1 MPIATRWEDDN
12 RIVIWEF
19 QGEWTWDEYYNQ
31 RGAVND
37 TIRDRGHIVHMIIDM
52 TDSSLLPKNPLT
64 HATSAMRK
72 APTNI
77 GTTVYVGSNTILRT
91 FFKMFSQVYGAVLP
105 SKKLDMHMVAT
116 LDEAYVLIRSQD
128 EDKTQ

>member
-1 MPIATRWEDDN
+1 MPISTRWEDDN

-19 QGEWTWDEYYNQ
+19 QGVWTWDEYYNQ

-37 TIRDRGHIVHMIIDM
+37 AIRERDHIVHMIIDM
-52 TDSSLLPKNPLT
+52 TNSNLLPKNPLT
-64 HATSAMRK
+64 HGTSAMRQ

-77 GTTVYVGSNTILRT
+77 GTTVYVGSNTVLRA
-91 FFKMFSQVYGAVLP
+91 FFKMFSQIYGAVRS

-116 LDEAYVLIRSQD
+116 LDEAHALIKSEGAGKAQ
-128 EDKTQ
+128 